1 MTLIVY
7 LISKHD
13 EFNSDELA
21 ALIPEPHND
30 LFGFEILRKSLWG
43 HPVMLT
49 LGCTM
54 IHGLS
59 QQNIYAFDEDVFL
72 LKHELLLILNNLGL
86 VSCETKYEEEFI
98 RFRIENALEVTKI
111 AENYL
116 CKVGVAIG

>member
-7 LISKHD
+7 LISKD
-13 EFNSDELA
+13 NGFDSNELE
-21 ALIPEPHND
+21 ALIPETHND
-30 LFGFEILRKSLWG
+30 LFGFESLRESLWG

-59 QQNIYAFDEDVFL
+59 KQNVYAFDEDVFL
-72 LKHELLLILNNLGL
+72 LKHELLLILDNLGL
-86 VSCETKYEEEFI
+86 VSRETKYEVEFI

-111 AENYL
+111 AENNL
-116 CKVGVAIG
+116 DKFGVAIN